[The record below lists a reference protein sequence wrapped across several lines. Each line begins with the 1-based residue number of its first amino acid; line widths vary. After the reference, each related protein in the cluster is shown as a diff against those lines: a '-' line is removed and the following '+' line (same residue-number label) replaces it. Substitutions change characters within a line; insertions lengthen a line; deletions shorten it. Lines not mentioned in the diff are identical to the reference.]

1 MILYEYY
8 LIYPEGDV
16 VEINNEVPVSSIVN
30 IYGEILSK
38 NSLNN
43 ETLSYYIAKKQTR
56 EENGIYQTFY
66 TLEQLSINEL
76 CGEYL

>member
-56 EENGIYQTFY
+56 EEDGIHQTFY

>member
-56 EENGIYQTFY
+56 EENGIHQTFY